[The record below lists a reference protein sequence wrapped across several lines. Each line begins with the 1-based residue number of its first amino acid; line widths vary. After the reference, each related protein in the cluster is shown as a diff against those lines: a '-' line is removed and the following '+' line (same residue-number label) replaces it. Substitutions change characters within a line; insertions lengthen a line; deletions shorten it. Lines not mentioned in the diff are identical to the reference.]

1 MFFHYLG
8 KNNFHMKVFEPRAK
22 EIVYQ
27 VMDKLVND
35 AGTSYA
41 KDFFCSFRTNVT
53 QLMWVF
59 LTAR

>member
-1 MFFHYLG
+1 
-8 KNNFHMKVFEPRAK
+8 MKVFEPRAK